1 MHRNTQLG
9 VDGVNQVWRD
19 AKLKGAGIKRA
30 RTLVSA
36 AEHSIGNT
44 EAPESARIE
53 IRNLLNDYEVY
64 KNRMDALLKEIEAK
78 LSEIPYID
86 KLMEIKGIGLKT
98 VSCFIAEVGDIRRFD
113 HPKQLQKL
121 AGYAIVADS
130 SGKHNGE
137 SRISHRGRKRLRY
150 ALYEAAISVIGKN
163 KEFREI
169 HDYYRT
175 RKQNPLKKMQ
185 SVIAIACKLI
195 RIFYTILEERSQYEN
210 WIASV
215 LEGRTVPVT
224 EEDYEKLIGALNV
237 LEKEIYQG
245 LNKLLLMIERSADKN
260 EIIDRWMDKLV
271 ERYKKQK
278 DLFYNILGNQILL
291 KANCRNSAEFYQKE
305 MLTVREA
312 AQKVLWNDYQRL
324 IRIDKERGKDTIQT
338 GVRRLNGLK
347 DDADVNAWHYEVYFF
362 EKRMPDQLRRIYKSP
377 QYTGTMEP
385 SDMFAEFV
393 SKSLRYHLEWNS

>member
-1 MHRNTQLG
+1 MDIT
-9 VDGVNQVWRD
+9 
-19 AKLKGAGIKRA
+19 
-30 RTLVSA
+30 
-36 AEHSIGNT
+36 
-44 EAPESARIE
+44 
-53 IRNLLNDYEVY
+53 IRNGTQQLNKKISEKLDPGLFLFASYNEEYPKKY
-64 KNRMDALLKEIEAK
+64 KTITQEGQYYQQILELYKALR
-78 LSEIPYID
+78 D
-86 KLMEIKGIGLKT
+86 
-98 VSCFIAEVGDIRRFD
+98 SCFM
-113 HPKQLQKL
+113 
-121 AGYAIVADS
+121 
-130 SGKHNGE
+130 
-137 SRISHRGRKRLRY
+137 
-150 ALYEAAISVIGKN
+150 LYEWNMKSVLVGKDEYTAQQKWVKN
-163 KEFREI
+163 WKNLVE
-169 HDYYRT
+169 
-175 RKQNPLKKMQ
+175 PLLEK
-185 SVIAIACKLI
+185 VNLVACQ
-195 RIFYTILEERSQYEN
+195 RHILAHNVNTALGPLYQEERSQYEN